1 MPTKKTFDLIV
12 LTAILVH
19 PVFGTVRVWARR
31 QAVEGSG
38 ATKTLGTT
46 LGVFF

>member
-12 LTAILVH
+12 LTAILIH

>member
-12 LTAILVH
+12 LSAVLLH
-19 PVFGTVRVWARR
+19 PIFGTVRVWARR
-31 QAVEGSG
+31 QAVDGTG
-38 ATKTLGTT
+38 TTKTLGTT